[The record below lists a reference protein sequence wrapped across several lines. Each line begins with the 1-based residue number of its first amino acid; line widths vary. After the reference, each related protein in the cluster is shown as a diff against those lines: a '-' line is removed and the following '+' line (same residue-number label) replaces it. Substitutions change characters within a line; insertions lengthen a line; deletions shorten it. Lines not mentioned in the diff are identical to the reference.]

1 MFIYT
6 IIFLL
11 IFTISVLTA
20 AYFYAN
26 ISINNLKHN
35 NNLITNLLLS
45 LGDGFYLWDEEKRI
59 EKFSPNLQL
68 LLNTIFYSF
77 DELANFFEE
86 SHQLKKNF
94 TDARKTNKSF
104 TIDLKGKDTEIYCF
118 CYGQSIVNN
127 QDKIVGVLLW
137 IQNTTKEKLLITQL
151 EHKNAKLKQELEN
164 YKDMID
170 VLPYPTWKRD
180 KDFKVTVYN
189 PFYIKFTQC
198 HSNREFFKNRTLSN
212 KVFPDKYQ
220 ESIYTI
226 IENERKLYT
235 LTEIINPHTQEF
247 IGYGQDM
254 TQVKQLTQEIQ
265 SYIDLQKNL
274 LNNLSCAIAIYG
286 NDNKLSFYNNNFIK
300 FWHLEQ
306 SWLDENPTYSKVLH
320 KIYTNNQFF
329 NKETFDFLQQQQH
342 ILFRKLLDPYHETIT
357 LINNLIIKISV
368 IPTHKQELIFIY
380 DHIRYE

>member
-1 MFIYT
+1 MFIY
-6 IIFLL
+6 IIFSLL
-11 IFTISVLTA
+11 IFTMSILAT
-20 AYFYAN
+20 AYFYSN
-26 ISINNLKHN
+26 KSINNLKHN

-77 DELANFFEE
+77 NELADFFEE

-94 TDARKTNKSF
+94 ADARKINKSF

-151 EHKNAKLKQELEN
+151 ENKNIKLKQELTN

-170 VLPYPTWKRD
+170 ILPYPTWKRD
-180 KDFKVTVYN
+180 KDFKITICN
-189 PFYIKFTQC
+189 PSYIKLTQC
-198 HSNREFFKNRTLSN
+198 NTNREIFKNRTLSN
-212 KVFPDKYQ
+212 QVASDKYQ
-220 ESIYTI
+220 ENAYTI
-226 IENERKLYT
+226 IDNERKLYT
-235 LTEIINPHTQEF
+235 LTETINPNTQEF
-247 IGYGQDM
+247 IGYGQDI
-254 TQVKQLTQEIQ
+254 TQIKQLTQEIQ
-265 SYIDLQKNL
+265 YYIELQKNL
-274 LNNLSCAIAIYG
+274 LSNLSCAVVVYN
-286 NDNKLSFYNNNFIK
+286 NDSKLLFYNNNFAK

-306 SWLDENPTYSKVLH
+306 PWLDKRPTYTEVLH
-320 KIYTNNQFF
+320 KIYTSNQFF
-329 NKETFDFLQQQQH
+329 NKETFNFLQQQH
-342 ILFRKLLDPYHETIT
+342 TFFRRLLDPYHATIT
-357 LINNLIIKISV
+357 LTNNFIIKISV

-380 DHIRYE
+380 DHIK